1 MAAQAVIHSSGR
13 QCRVQPFFEKQPLR
27 FSCTQCG
34 KCCLTGGDYYV
45 FLTAAEAEAIRHQ
58 LRLSRSWFRRRY
70 LARLE
75 EGELVLACGEDDRC
89 VFLDDDGQC
98 QVYAARPL
106 QCRTYPFW
114 PELVGTA
121 RAWNSEARRCEGIN
135 RGRAIPVVT
144 IRRNIN
150 ACLDQES

>member
-1 MAAQAVIHSSGR
+1 M
-13 QCRVQPFFEKQPLR
+13 QPFFEKQPLR

-58 LRLSRSWFRRRY
+58 LQLSRSWFRRRY
-70 LARLE
+70 LALLE
-75 EGELVLACGEDDRC
+75 EGELVLACGEDERC
-89 VFLDDDGQC
+89 IFLDDGGRC
-98 QVYAARPL
+98 RIYSVRPL

-135 RGRAIPVVT
+135 RGKVIPVT
-144 IRRNIN
+144 SIRRSVN
-150 ACLDQES
+150 ACLDQEG